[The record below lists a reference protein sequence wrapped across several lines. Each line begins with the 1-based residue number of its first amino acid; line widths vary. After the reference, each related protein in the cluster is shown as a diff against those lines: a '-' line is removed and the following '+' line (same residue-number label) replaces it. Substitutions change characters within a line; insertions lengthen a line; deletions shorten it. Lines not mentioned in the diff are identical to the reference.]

1 MTPFATVEYIK
12 SSLTG
17 NELSAL
23 PSEKGMRVLKDKSF
37 TIKRHFALLKVVIM
51 RLHLLSLT
59 FQLNGTKSEKW
70 WNNPCGE
77 CRKLSFHL
85 KKWVFA
91 YWRRFM
97 WVYINHFNCEILS
110 THTHT
115 HGRILSSEEE
125 MKKVGCWSCD
135 KPTLHST
142 MQKRREINFARTFT
156 RSWSD
161 RHTQSSLMKNFSSFL
176 RLKVF

>member
-115 HGRILSSEEE
+115 RKNSIERRGDEKSWLLKLRQANLTQHNAKE
-125 MKKVGCWSCD
+125 
-135 KPTLHST
+135 
-142 MQKRREINFARTFT
+142 KRN
-156 RSWSD
+156 
-161 RHTQSSLMKNFSSFL
+161 
-176 RLKVF
+176 